1 VRKILRLD
9 FLSVSK
15 FFAVL
20 YAVAGLCQASKS
32 VFAGD
37 ESVYC
42 PVGILLPIFHATADL
57 AVKLP
62 QPASW
67 LTPFVV
73 LISAAAYTL
82 TGICSAVT
90 VVVLYNISSEFWSG
104 LRAQVEE
111 DESSPDTHVEPDA
124 DTGRN

>member
-1 VRKILRLD
+1 MRKILRLD
-9 FLSVSK
+9 FLSVCK

-20 YAVAGLCQASKS
+20 YAVEGLCQASKS
-32 VFAGD
+32 VFIGD

-42 PVGILLPIFHATADL
+42 PVGILLPIFHATAEL

-67 LTPFVV
+67 LTPLVV
-73 LISAAAYTL
+73 LVSAASFTL

-90 VVVLYNISSEFWSG
+90 VVVLYNISAQFWSG

-111 DESSPDTHVEPDA
+111 DEQHREINPEIDL
-124 DTGRN
+124 N

>member
-1 VRKILRLD
+1 MRKILRLD
-9 FLSVSK
+9 FISVVK

-32 VFAGD
+32 VFVGD
-37 ESVYC
+37 QSVYC
-42 PVGILLPIFHATADL
+42 PIGIQLPIFHATADL

-111 DESSPDTHVEPDA
+111 DEASVEPE
-124 DTGRN
+124 TETNQN